1 MIVLKDKTKVLKFQK
16 KHNIIDENHN
26 VINANKVNEVNQII
40 KKHFPEIYKKA
51 KKYAKE
57 DSGGDSKA
65 EPSLY
70 THIYDLVDNDQD
82 KKFFEILEKNLQD

>member
-1 MIVLKDKTKVLKFQK
+1 MILKDKSKVLKFQK
-16 KHNIIDENHN
+16 KHGIIDERNN
-26 VINANKVNEVNQII
+26 VINLDKLQKVNLII

-51 KKYAKE
+51 KKYAQE

-70 THIYDLVDNDQD
+70 THIYDLVDDDQD
-82 KKFFEILEKNLQD
+82 DEFFKILENNLKG